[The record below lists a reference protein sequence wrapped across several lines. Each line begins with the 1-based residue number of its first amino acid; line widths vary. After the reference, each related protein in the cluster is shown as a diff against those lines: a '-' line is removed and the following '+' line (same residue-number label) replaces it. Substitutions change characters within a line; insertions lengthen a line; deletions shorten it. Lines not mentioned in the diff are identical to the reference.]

1 MRHINRLILLS
12 ALCSF
17 SFVACGNDDDD
28 GSGNTGGSGGTD
40 GTGASGNTGGSSNGT
55 GGEGM
60 GGDGGASGRACT
72 STTVAE
78 GILDSSVGGQGGA
91 PATGTQLI
99 DDFEDVGD
107 DGVAWLREVD
117 GRNGYWVSA
126 TFLTPADDMNT
137 AATDPEIGDD
147 AGNNYLVLQ
156 CGDGDDD
163 ADAACNTAWAMG
175 VPYQWAATSSLFVN
189 ADGVPCYDASVFDG
203 IQFSARAKEDGEK
216 LRLQFNTP
224 SDMRAQNNSFNSEE
238 IELTTEWKT
247 YKVAFDAVKLEE
259 GGTLVNPEEL
269 ESISFVVRNVKD
281 EKDDAVL
288 GESLLPYEIHLDD
301 VAFFID

>member
-1 MRHINRLILLS
+1 MRHLNRFILVS

-17 SFVACGNDDDD
+17 SFIACGSDDDD
-28 GSGNTGGSGGTD
+28 GSGGSGGTD
-40 GTGASGNTGGSSNGT
+40 GTGASGNTGGNGNGT
-55 GGEGM
+55 GGNGM
-60 GGDGGASGRACT
+60 GGDGGAGARACT

-78 GILDSSVGGQGGA
+78 GMLDFGGAGGEGGA

-99 DDFEDVGD
+99 DDFEDIGD

-117 GRNGYWVSA
+117 GRDGYWVSA

-137 AATDPEIGDD
+137 AATDPEIGED
-147 AGNNYLVLQ
+147 AGNSYLVLQ

-163 ADAACNTAWAMG
+163 AEAACNTAWAMG
-175 VPYQWAATSSLFVN
+175 VPYQWAATSSLFIN
-189 ADGVPCYDASVFDG
+189 GDGVPCYDASVFEG
-203 IQFSARAKEDGEK
+203 IQFSARAKEDGEM

-224 SDMRAQNNSFNSEE
+224 SDMRAQNKSFNSEE

-247 YKVAFDAVKLEE
+247 YKVAFDEVKLEE
-259 GGTLVNPEEL
+259 GGKLVNPEEL

-281 EKDDAVL
+281 EKDGAVL
-288 GESLLPYEIHLDD
+288 GESLLPYEIHLDN